1 LPETSAEIPYGTV
14 LMAQTLK
21 KLARDIGSDGIIA
34 MAGHEDGIIG
44 WSTTAMGAGS
54 LIFRALHQQ
63 AG

>member
-1 LPETSAEIPYGTV
+1 

-34 MAGHEDGIIG
+34 MAGHEDGIIA

-54 LIFRALHQQ
+54 LIVRALHQQ

>member
-1 LPETSAEIPYGTV
+1 
-14 LMAQTLK
+14 
-21 KLARDIGSDGIIA
+21 
-34 MAGHEDGIIG
+34 MAGHEDGIIA